1 MIVFLLI
8 YFIKYFFKIYS
19 TFIINCEEFFFYT
32 MKLSKILISSLSI
45 LTLSAIGV
53 AVILVAKNH
62 STTNNTSSIK
72 PEEPEIPTVPSEP
85 ELPIIPSNNSIV
97 ESAKVI
103 SNIDKFEIQI
113 LGKNLV
119 LDSKNYHFKNKD
131 LETKDI
137 EIDLKRSTSSNVI
150 IYISNF
156 KIQNQIINL
165 NIFDKNNKNIYSS
178 DIKFGDLKIVA
189 NFNQYIEFLYSE
201 LLIFLESKCKN
212 IKTFND
218 YINLYNELNNQKY
231 LSIITNNGFTIN
243 GNLTINYKNER
254 SDYSSM
260 DYSISFNI
268 HYLVEWNNDKNVQKS
283 INKII
288 DNPDPL
294 NDCNSSLEYVTKDG
308 IHFKGNT
315 IVRYTGNDPIIDIK
329 ERYEIRDNAGNR
341 LISSPLTKINDSVF
355 ENKNIVSLSLPNSIT
370 IIGNRAFANNN
381 INDLSLSSSLTT
393 IGNEA
398 FQKNKL
404 SYVDFKNTNLTTIG
418 DGAFENNLITEIKDW
433 SNTTSIGKN
442 AFKNCKIT
450 NKGLN
455 LGNSKI
461 TSIGVEAFA
470 YNYIQFNIGGN
481 QLNKI
486 IDLPINLNTIGVGA
500 FEVKE
505 KIEYFGGADANYDYF
520 RQGNKGSQFFTNLTV
535 INKQGQIRK
544 FVTRYYFNIRI
555 VNDVYTAGE
564 IDIDRPIYLK

>member
-1 MIVFLLI
+1 
-8 YFIKYFFKIYS
+8 
-19 TFIINCEEFFFYT
+19 
-32 MKLSKILISSLSI
+32 MKLSKILIPSLSV

-53 AVILVAKNH
+53 TVILVAKNH

-85 ELPIIPSNNSIV
+85 ELPIIPSNNSVV

-119 LDSKNYHFKNKD
+119 LDSKNYNFKNKD

-137 EIDLKRSTSSNVI
+137 QIDLKRSTSSNVI

-212 IKTFND
+212 IKTYND

-231 LSIITNNGFTIN
+231 LSITTNNGFTIN
-243 GNLTINYKNER
+243 GNLTINYKNEK

-288 DNPDPL
+288 NNPDPL
-294 NDCNSSLEYVTKDG
+294 NDCNSSLEYATKDG

-315 IVRYTGNDPIIDIK
+315 IVIYTGNDPIIDIK

-404 SYVDFKNTNLTTIG
+404 SYLDFKNTNLTTIG

-564 IDIDRPIYLK
+564 IDIDRPIY

>member
-1 MIVFLLI
+1 
-8 YFIKYFFKIYS
+8 
-19 TFIINCEEFFFYT
+19 
-32 MKLSKILISSLSI
+32 MKLSKILIPSLSI

-53 AVILVAKNH
+53 TVILVAKNH

-72 PEEPEIPTVPSEP
+72 PEGPEIPTVPSEP
-85 ELPIIPSNNSIV
+85 ELPIIPSNNSVV

-119 LDSKNYHFKNKD
+119 LDSKNYHFKNKY

-137 EIDLKRSTSSNVI
+137 QIDLKRSTSSNVI

-212 IKTFND
+212 IKTYND

-231 LSIITNNGFTIN
+231 LSITTNNGFTIN
-243 GNLTINYKNER
+243 GNLTINYKNEK

-283 INKII
+283 LNKII

-315 IVRYTGNDPIIDIK
+315 IVRYTGNDPIINIK

-404 SYVDFKNTNLTTIG
+404 SYLDFKNTNLTTIG

-535 INKQGQIRK
+535 INKQGRIRK

-564 IDIDRPIYLK
+564 IDIDRPIY

>member
-1 MIVFLLI
+1 MIVFLSI

-19 TFIINCEEFFFYT
+19 TFIINCEEFFCYI
-32 MKLSKILISSLSI
+32 MKLSKILIPSLSI

-53 AVILVAKNH
+53 TVILVAKNH
-62 STTNNTSSIK
+62 STTNNTSSIV

-85 ELPIIPSNNSIV
+85 EFPSIPSNNSIV

-103 SNIDKFEIQI
+103 SSIDKFEIQI

-131 LETKDI
+131 LEVKDI
-137 EIDLKRSTSSNVI
+137 KMDLERSTSSNII

-165 NIFDKNNKNIYSS
+165 NIFDKNSKNIYSN

-212 IKTFND
+212 IKTYND

-231 LSIITNNGFTIN
+231 LSITTNNGFTIN
-243 GNLTINYKNER
+243 GNLTINYKNEK

-283 INKII
+283 LNKII

-505 KIEYFGGADANYDYF
+505 KIQYFGGADANYDYF

-555 VNDVYTAGE
+555 VNDVYTAEE
-564 IDIDRPIYLK
+564 IDIERPIYLK

>member
-1 MIVFLLI
+1 MIVFLSI

-19 TFIINCEEFFFYT
+19 TFIINCEEFFCYI
-32 MKLSKILISSLSI
+32 MKLSKILIPSLSI

-53 AVILVAKNH
+53 TVILVAKNH
-62 STTNNTSSIK
+62 STTNNTSSIV

-85 ELPIIPSNNSIV
+85 EFPSIPSNNSIV

-103 SNIDKFEIQI
+103 SSIDKFEIQI

-131 LETKDI
+131 LEVKDI
-137 EIDLKRSTSSNVI
+137 KMDLERSTSSNII

-165 NIFDKNNKNIYSS
+165 NIFDKNSKNIYSN

-218 YINLYNELNNQKY
+218 YINLYNELNNKKY
-231 LSIITNNGFTIN
+231 LSITTNNGFTIN
-243 GNLTINYKNER
+243 GNLTINYKNKKR
-254 SDYSSM
+254 DYSSM

-283 INKII
+283 LNKII

-294 NDCNSSLEYVTKDG
+294 NDCSSSLEYVTENG
-308 IHFKGNT
+308 IHFKGDA
-315 IVRYTGNDPIIDIK
+315 IVRYTGYDPIIDIK

-505 KIEYFGGADANYDYF
+505 KIQYFGGADANYDYF

-555 VNDVYTAGE
+555 VNDVYTAEE
-564 IDIDRPIYLK
+564 IDIERPIYLK

>member
-1 MIVFLLI
+1 
-8 YFIKYFFKIYS
+8 
-19 TFIINCEEFFFYT
+19 
-32 MKLSKILISSLSI
+32 MKLSKILIPSLSI
-45 LTLSAIGV
+45 LSLSAIGV
-53 AVILVAKNH
+53 AVILVVKNH

-85 ELPIIPSNNSIV
+85 ELPIIPSNNSVV

-231 LSIITNNGFTIN
+231 LSITTNNGFTIN
-243 GNLTINYKNER
+243 GNLTINYKNKR
-254 SDYSSM
+254 SNYSSM

-315 IVRYTGNDPIIDIK
+315 IVRYTGNDHIIDIK

-564 IDIDRPIYLK
+564 IDIDRPIY

>member
-1 MIVFLLI
+1 
-8 YFIKYFFKIYS
+8 
-19 TFIINCEEFFFYT
+19 
-32 MKLSKILISSLSI
+32 MKLSKILIPSLSV

-53 AVILVAKNH
+53 TVILVAKNH

-85 ELPIIPSNNSIV
+85 ELPIIPSNNSVV

-119 LDSKNYHFKNKD
+119 LDSKNYNFKNKD

-137 EIDLKRSTSSNVI
+137 QIDLKRSTSSNVI

-212 IKTFND
+212 IKTYND

-231 LSIITNNGFTIN
+231 LSITTNNGFTIN
-243 GNLTINYKNER
+243 GNLTINYKNEK

-288 DNPDPL
+288 NNPDPL
-294 NDCNSSLEYVTKDG
+294 NDCNSSLEYATKDG

-404 SYVDFKNTNLTTIG
+404 SYLDFKNTNLTTIG

-564 IDIDRPIYLK
+564 IDIDRPIY

>member
-1 MIVFLLI
+1 
-8 YFIKYFFKIYS
+8 
-19 TFIINCEEFFFYT
+19 
-32 MKLSKILISSLSI
+32 MKLSKILIPSLSI

-53 AVILVAKNH
+53 TVILVAKNH

-85 ELPIIPSNNSIV
+85 ELPIIPSNNSVV

-137 EIDLKRSTSSNVI
+137 QIDLKRSTSSNVI

-212 IKTFND
+212 IKTYND

-231 LSIITNNGFTIN
+231 LSITTNNGFTIN
-243 GNLTINYKNER
+243 GNLTINYKNEK

-288 DNPDPL
+288 NNPDPL
-294 NDCNSSLEYVTKDG
+294 NDCNSSLEYATKDG

-404 SYVDFKNTNLTTIG
+404 SYLDFKNTNLTTIG

-555 VNDVYTAGE
+555 VNDVYTAEE
-564 IDIDRPIYLK
+564 IDIDRPIY

>member
-1 MIVFLLI
+1 MIVFLI
-8 YFIKYFFKIYS
+8 NIFYKYFFKIYS
-19 TFIINCEEFFFYT
+19 TFIINCEELFFYI
-32 MKLSKILISSLSI
+32 MKLSKILIPSLSI

-53 AVILVAKNH
+53 TVILVAKNH

-72 PEEPEIPTVPSEP
+72 PEEPEIPTIPGEP
-85 ELPIIPSNNSIV
+85 ELPIIPSNNSVV

-150 IYISNF
+150 IYISSF

-231 LSIITNNGFTIN
+231 LSITTNNGFTIN
-243 GNLTINYKNER
+243 GNLTINYKNKR
-254 SDYSSM
+254 SNYSSM

-315 IVRYTGNDPIIDIK
+315 IVRYTGNDHIIDIK

-381 INDLSLSSSLTT
+381 INDLSLSSSLTS

-398 FQKNKL
+398 FQNNKL
-404 SYVDFKNTNLTTIG
+404 SYLDFKNTNLTTIG

-564 IDIDRPIYLK
+564 IDIDRPIY

>member
-1 MIVFLLI
+1 
-8 YFIKYFFKIYS
+8 
-19 TFIINCEEFFFYT
+19 
-32 MKLSKILISSLSI
+32 MKLSKILIPSLSI

-53 AVILVAKNH
+53 TVILVAKNH

-85 ELPIIPSNNSIV
+85 ELPIIPSNNSVV

-231 LSIITNNGFTIN
+231 LSITTNNGFTIN

-294 NDCNSSLEYVTKDG
+294 NDCSSSLVYVTENG
-308 IHFKGNT
+308 IHFKGDT

-404 SYVDFKNTNLTTIG
+404 SYLDFKNTNLTTIG

-433 SNTTSIGKN
+433 SNTISIGKN

-555 VNDVYTAGE
+555 VNDVYTAEE
-564 IDIDRPIYLK
+564 IDIDRPIY

>member
-1 MIVFLLI
+1 
-8 YFIKYFFKIYS
+8 
-19 TFIINCEEFFFYT
+19 
-32 MKLSKILISSLSI
+32 MKLSKILIPSLSV

-53 AVILVAKNH
+53 TVILVAKNH

-85 ELPIIPSNNSIV
+85 ELPIIPSNNSVV

-137 EIDLKRSTSSNVI
+137 EIDLKRSTSSNII

-189 NFNQYIEFLYSE
+189 NFNQCIEFLYSE

-212 IKTFND
+212 IKTYND

-231 LSIITNNGFTIN
+231 LSITTNNGFTIN
-243 GNLTINYKNER
+243 GNLTINYKNEK

-283 INKII
+283 LNKII

-505 KIEYFGGADANYDYF
+505 KIQYFGGADANYDYF

-555 VNDVYTAGE
+555 VNDVYTAEE
-564 IDIDRPIYLK
+564 IDIERPIYLK

>member
-1 MIVFLLI
+1 
-8 YFIKYFFKIYS
+8 
-19 TFIINCEEFFFYT
+19 
-32 MKLSKILISSLSI
+32 MKLSKILIPSLSI
-45 LTLSAIGV
+45 LSLSAIGV
-53 AVILVAKNH
+53 AVILVVKNH

-85 ELPIIPSNNSIV
+85 ELPIIPSNNSVV

-231 LSIITNNGFTIN
+231 LSITTNNGFTIN
-243 GNLTINYKNER
+243 GNLTINYKNKR
-254 SDYSSM
+254 SNYSSM

-315 IVRYTGNDPIIDIK
+315 IVRYTGNDHIIDIK

-398 FQKNKL
+398 FQNNKL
-404 SYVDFKNTNLTTIG
+404 SYLDFKNTNLTTIG

-564 IDIDRPIYLK
+564 IDIDRPIY